1 LGFVPFFTFSGV
13 KSERIAVGPFPATV
27 EGFHAGVVKRIE
39 MQAVHCADGLF
50 AAVNLLQRKI
60 SRENSLIILAL
71 AVIVIFLIFI

>member
-1 LGFVPFFTFSGV
+1 
-13 KSERIAVGPFPATV
+13 
-27 EGFHAGVVKRIE
+27 